1 MSKNLESF
9 GEPVNP
15 GQAHLLSNNTWKF
28 KAFIRPL
35 GRDSGFRNIS
45 PLTLS
50 RGISRDLAGIGN
62 KLVVLKDGG
71 LLMEVCSAETLQKL
85 LQMTPLSSVVC
96 AVLRTPQMIWLRS
109 GVSFIIFL

>member
-9 GEPVNP
+9 GEPINP
-15 GQAHLLSNNTWKF
+15 GQANLLSNNTWKF

-50 RGISRDLAGIGN
+50 RGISKDLAEIGN
-62 KLVVLKDGG
+62 KIVVLKDGG
-71 LLMEVCSAETLQKL
+71 LLIEVCSAETLHKL
-85 LQMTPLSSVVC
+85 LQMTPLIICGVP
-96 AVLRTPQMIWLRS
+96 VLRTPEMIWLQT